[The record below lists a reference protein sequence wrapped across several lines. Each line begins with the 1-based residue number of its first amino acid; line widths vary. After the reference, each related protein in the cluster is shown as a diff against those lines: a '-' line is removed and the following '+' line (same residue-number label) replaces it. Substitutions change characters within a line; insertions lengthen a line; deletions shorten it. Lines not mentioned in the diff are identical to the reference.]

1 MFVPVALLT
10 AITVEVVLV
19 LSLALLMVQLPVL
32 AVTQLATPPGTKL
45 PLTVTLGTTA
55 EEVTSR
61 IVTVAYA
68 RQPLFCFVDWPVRD
82 FTAMCWFAG
91 CIGAPAASE

>member
-10 AITVEVVLV
+10 AMTVDVVPL
-19 LSLALLMVQLPVL
+19 LSLALLMVQPPVL

-45 PLTVTLGTTA
+45 PLTVTFGTTD
-55 EEVTSR
+55 EEVRSR

-68 RQPLFCFVDWPVRD
+68 RQPLPCFAELPVRD
-82 FTAMCWFAG
+82 FTAICWFAA
-91 CIGAPAASE
+91 CVGAPAASE